1 MKQFFI
7 KGENIK
13 DISTFYEEMNRLFM
27 RNEDWKIGSSLDALD
42 DLFYGGFGEIKGKED
57 VELIWQ
63 HFQENRKVLGLEA
76 TLEFY
81 ENKLRSPEI
90 FNSKV
95 IQEKINELN
104 EGTGQTYF
112 EIILKIIGDHPN
124 IHLIEK

>member
-1 MKQFFI
+1 MKRFFI
-7 KGENIK
+7 QGENIK
-13 DISTFYEEMNRLFM
+13 DISTFYKEMNRLFM
-27 RNEDWKIGSSLDALD
+27 LNEDWKIGASLDALD

-63 HFQENRKVLGLEA
+63 NFQENRKVLGIEA
-76 TLEFY
+76 TLNLY

-112 EIILKIIGDHPN
+112 EIILKVISDHPN

>member
-13 DISTFYEEMNRLFM
+13 DISTFCEEMNRLFM
-27 RNEDWKIGSSLDALD
+27 RNEDWKIGASLDALD

-63 HFQENRKVLGLEA
+63 HFQENRKVLGLE
-76 TLEFY
+76 TILEFY
-81 ENKLRSPEI
+81 EKKLRSPEI

-112 EIILKIIGDHPN
+112 EIILKIIGDHPT

>member
-13 DISTFYEEMNRLFM
+13 DISAFYEEMNRLFM
-27 RNEDWKIGSSLDALD
+27 RNEDWKIGASLDALD
-42 DLFYGGFGEIKGKED
+42 DLFYGGFGEIKGNED

-63 HFQENRKVLGLEA
+63 HFQENRKVLGLET

-81 ENKLRSPEI
+81 EKKLRSPEI
-90 FNSKV
+90 FNSKL
-95 IQEKINELN
+95 IQEKIKELN

-112 EIILKIIGDHPN
+112 EIILKIISDHPN